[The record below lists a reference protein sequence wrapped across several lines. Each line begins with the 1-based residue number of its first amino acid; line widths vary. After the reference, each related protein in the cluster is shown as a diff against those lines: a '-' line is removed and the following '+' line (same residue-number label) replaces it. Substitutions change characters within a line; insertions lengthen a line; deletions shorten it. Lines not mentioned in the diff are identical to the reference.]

1 MKKLILFTIVLLLT
15 ACGGT
20 SGTTST
26 SSGATATDTV
36 NCASGSICP
45 PSQINVISPKT
56 N

>member
-1 MKKLILFTIVLLLT
+1 MKKLILVTIVLLLT

-20 SGTTST
+20 NGTTAT
-26 SSGATATDTV
+26 SAAAADTV